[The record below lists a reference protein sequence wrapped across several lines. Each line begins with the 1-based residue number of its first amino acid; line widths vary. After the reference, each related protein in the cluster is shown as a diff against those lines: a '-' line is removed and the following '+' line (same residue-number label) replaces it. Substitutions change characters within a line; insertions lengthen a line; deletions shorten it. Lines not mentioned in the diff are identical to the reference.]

1 VSEHKP
7 ALDPQPSNE
16 RIEDMNENIKKHQQ
30 IGDAIAFAKKKLFTT
45 SKAGGDLR
53 RACDQF
59 VIDSCRLLSEVV
71 PEMRCEESLDASQ
84 SKGGAA

>member
-1 VSEHKP
+1 MH
-7 ALDPQPSNE
+7 
-16 RIEDMNENIKKHQQ
+16 ENIKKHQQ

-59 VIDSCRLLSEVV
+59 VIDACRMLSEVV
-71 PEMRCEESLDASQ
+71 PKMRCEESLDLNASQ
-84 SKGGAA
+84 SKGGGQ